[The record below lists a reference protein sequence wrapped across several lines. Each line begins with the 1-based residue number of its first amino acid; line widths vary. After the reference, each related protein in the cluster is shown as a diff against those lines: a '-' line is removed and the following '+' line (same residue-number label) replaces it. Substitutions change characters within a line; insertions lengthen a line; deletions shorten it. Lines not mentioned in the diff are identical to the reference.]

1 MKTKTS
7 KVIAV
12 FAFLILLLSGVA
24 ASAWFGLFNFAAD
37 VPHSKFVYSGIELL
51 RERSVRLQAASIS
64 VPKLDSEQSI
74 IKGAGNYA
82 AMCAQCHLSPT
93 MKSTELSRGLYPS
106 PPDLTSTAVEP
117 AIAFW
122 TVKHGIKASGM
133 PAWGK
138 SMNDQDIWDMVAFLQ
153 KLPRLDSAAYTV
165 LVSSSDGHSHAGTP
179 QPNHDETTGAHA
191 MPGKAP
197 QKPAHVHK
205 PGEAH

>member
-1 MKTKTS
+1 MKTRTS
-7 KVIAV
+7 KILAAL
-12 FAFLILLLSGVA
+12 AFLVLLFAGIA
-24 ASAWFGLFNFAAD
+24 ASAWLGLFNFAAD
-37 VPHSKFVYSGIELL
+37 VPHSKFVYSSIELL
-51 RERSVRLQAASIS
+51 RERSVRVQAATVS
-64 VPKLDSEQSI
+64 VPKLDNEQSI
-74 IKGAGNYA
+74 VKGAGNYA

-153 KLPRLDSAAYTV
+153 RLPKLDAPGYTA
-165 LVSSSDGHSHAGTP
+165 LVSSSAGHSHAGAP

-191 MPGKAP
+191 MPAAAP
-197 QKPAHVHK
+197 SKPAHTHK
-205 PGEAH
+205 DGEAH